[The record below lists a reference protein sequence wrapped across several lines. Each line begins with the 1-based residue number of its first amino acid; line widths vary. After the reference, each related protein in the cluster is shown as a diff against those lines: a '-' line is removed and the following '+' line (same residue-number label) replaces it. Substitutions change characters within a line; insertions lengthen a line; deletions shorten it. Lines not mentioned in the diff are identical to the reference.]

1 MTTGLARILLIDD
14 DVEYHEI
21 FGDYLDLALSN
32 GAYHLTCYADTA
44 KALDALREQPFTA
57 VFVDYRMGAD
67 SGIDFIHNCSVAGVS
82 APFILLTGYDS
93 LEAEKE
99 ALAIGAFDYVS
110 KDDVKP
116 TVLSRCIR
124 HAANTL
130 EREEELRAALRQA
143 QIGIEVREQFLGNMS
158 HEMRTPLNGIIGFSE
173 ILLMQAEGK
182 DSKVESYA
190 KYIHESGR
198 RLLELVEGLLTLAE
212 QSGTRKEDIQPTDL
226 PVLVSQLC
234 TRYQTQAEARRIG
247 FSVRNEY
254 SGGRLLVDPELLS
267 VALRPI
273 LDNAVK
279 FTEAEDRVTV
289 TIAVGVD
296 LKIAVQDTGS
306 GMTREILAEAAAPF
320 VQSES
325 HLSRRYGG
333 AGIGLS
339 IARNAVAALG
349 GSMIIDSTP
358 GKGTCV
364 CITIPV
370 KAFAEK
376 GHASGVS

>member
-32 GAYHLTCYADTA
+32 GAYHLTCYDDTA

-67 SGIDFIHNCSVAGVS
+67 SGIDFIHNCSVAGGS

-173 ILLMQAEGK
+173 ILQMQAEGK
-182 DSKVESYA
+182 DSKTEDYA
-190 KYIHESGR
+190 KSIRESGYK
-198 RLLELVEGLLTLAE
+198 LLELVEGLLTLAE
-212 QSGTRKEDIQPTDL
+212 QSGTRKADIQPTDL
-226 PVLVSQLC
+226 HVLVPQLC
-234 TRYQTQAEARRIG
+234 ARYQTLAEVRRIV
-247 FSVRNEY
+247 FAVRNEY
-254 SGGRLLVDPELLS
+254 SGGRLLIDPELLS

-273 LDNAVK
+273 IDNAVK
-279 FTEAEDRVTV
+279 FTESEDKVTV
-289 TIAVGVD
+289 TIAVEVD
-296 LKIAVQDTGS
+296 LKVSVQDTGP
-306 GMTREILAEAAAPF
+306 GMTPEVLAKATAPF
-320 VQSES
+320 VQFES
-325 HLSRRYGG
+325 HLSRRHGG
-333 AGIGLS
+333 VGIGLS
-339 IARNAVAALG
+339 VARNAVSSLG
-349 GSMIIDSTP
+349 GTMKIDSAP
-358 GKGTCV
+358 GNGTRI
-364 CITIPV
+364 CITVPV
-370 KAFAEK
+370 KEFVEAP
-376 GHASGVS
+376 HSSGVA